1 MNKNGMEM
9 CEDVFGKQQL
19 IEYRVGNL
27 SDWNEVR
34 TGRYDQIVKA
44 LNAKLGILFC
54 RQWGVVPRL

>member
-1 MNKNGMEM
+1 MNKDGMEM